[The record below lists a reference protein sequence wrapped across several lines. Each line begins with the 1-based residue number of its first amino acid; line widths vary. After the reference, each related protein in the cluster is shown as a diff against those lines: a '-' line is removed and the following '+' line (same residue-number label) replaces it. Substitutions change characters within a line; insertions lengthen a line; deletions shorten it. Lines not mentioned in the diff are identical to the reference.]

1 MLEDG
6 ASQVLGVV
14 ASGGQPL
21 PGGIRDEM
29 EGRLGEDFSDVRIHT
44 GDAAHESAQ
53 AVGSRAYTVGS
64 HIAFTEGAFDPSS
77 HTGKT
82 TLAHELTHVVQ
93 QRYGQV
99 DGRPAGGSMTVSDP
113 GDRFERAAAATA
125 EDAMRHPLGY
135 GVSDRGLDG
144 GSAGGEPLAFT
155 TSAVQR
161 DGDGP
166 ATDPDDGAINP
177 DDDPFMNPPAIK
189 PADDSIGQLVEQL
202 RAQEDQDAP
211 APLPRPAASLDA
223 GAENLKQMS
232 LFAQRTLVHYGSKY
246 GAGEPSEG
254 SKTGMWDSIKQEAK
268 DFLFGGPTTRAIAKA
283 ASDNQKTVDNATVV
297 ASLLRSS
304 FAGWLTTVD
313 ASNSAWGLTRMQ
325 AKECQ
330 IDIAPGEL
338 PKDDPRRL
346 AGLGGEGS
354 PQGPSQI
361 DLNQVAQGAQQV
373 GADAKATGSKQGID
387 NTSFL
392 AAQRNHAQKTGEARI
407 AQRAAATIL
416 FESSS
421 KANGEMV
428 KAEEGKK
435 EDWQAYKK
443 ALDTAITAVEFGVAQ
458 GGGVALPEGHG
469 GSPLPDPFAAPPTSA
484 SSPDWLLPQSG
495 ELDKKKLADWGIG
508 ALKAPLDEKI
518 AKIEQEIKTLKECQS
533 NRQAVI
539 SAQQDIAKVEAYHAA
554 LAAERDAII
563 TLDEEGQKMQAALQ
577 EFGGTLDQS
586 VEDKGLM
593 PKGFSANEADMI
605 LLGRIRQ
612 ALGTTQLAMATSVSD
627 YVAELKQHLT
637 ALGAMTDG
645 PWPALVAT
653 ENTRCAQIAAVVA
666 EAQRLLNTRMQQL
679 AALQRT
685 FVAGMNGAGQVNKP
699 Y

>member
-113 GDRFERAAAATA
+113 GDRFEREAAATA

-268 DFLFGGPTTRAIAKA
+268 DFVFGGPT
-283 ASDNQKTVDNATVV
+283 
-297 ASLLRSS
+297 
-304 FAGWLTTVD
+304 
-313 ASNSAWGLTRMQ
+313 
-325 AKECQ
+325 
-330 IDIAPGEL
+330 
-338 PKDDPRRL
+338 
-346 AGLGGEGS
+346 
-354 PQGPSQI
+354 
-361 DLNQVAQGAQQV
+361 
-373 GADAKATGSKQGID
+373 
-387 NTSFL
+387 
-392 AAQRNHAQKTGEARI
+392 
-407 AQRAAATIL
+407 
-416 FESSS
+416 SSS
-421 KANGEMV
+421 DR
-428 KAEEGKK
+428 EGGIGQP
-435 EDWQAYKK
+435 EDGRQC
-443 ALDTAITAVEFGVAQ
+443 DS
-458 GGGVALPEGHG
+458 GGVA
-469 GSPLPDPFAAPPTSA
+469 A
-484 SSPDWLLPQSG
+484 SQQLRG
-495 ELDKKKLADWGIG
+495 LAD
-508 ALKAPLDEKI
+508 D
-518 AKIEQEIKTLKECQS
+518 
-533 NRQAVI
+533 
-539 SAQQDIAKVEAYHAA
+539 
-554 LAAERDAII
+554 
-563 TLDEEGQKMQAALQ
+563 
-577 EFGGTLDQS
+577 GGH
-586 VEDKGLM
+586 K
-593 PKGFSANEADMI
+593 
-605 LLGRIRQ
+605 
-612 ALGTTQLAMATSVSD
+612 QLSM
-627 YVAELKQHLT
+627 
-637 ALGAMTDG
+637 G
-645 PWPALVAT
+645 PHPD
-653 ENTRCAQIAAVVA
+653 
-666 EAQRLLNTRMQQL
+666 
-679 AALQRT
+679 
-685 FVAGMNGAGQVNKP
+685 AGQGVPNRHRSWRVP
-699 Y
+699 QGRSSTSRWCWWRRTPTGPLTDRPQPGGRAPSRSVRT